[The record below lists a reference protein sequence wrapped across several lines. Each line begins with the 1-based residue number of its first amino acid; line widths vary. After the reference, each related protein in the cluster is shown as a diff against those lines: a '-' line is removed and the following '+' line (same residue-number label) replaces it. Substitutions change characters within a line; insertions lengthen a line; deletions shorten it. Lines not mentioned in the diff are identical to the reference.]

1 MKKNILIIGLTG
13 ILGTFVALSSC
24 GPDYETEFNVLTL
37 TIPSESQAAV
47 VFPLSGGEHEIEVET
62 NVALD
67 NWTVSSN
74 AEWCK
79 LQKQEGKVTVSAD
92 QNEGYKQRIAEV
104 TIAYGHQSYS
114 ISVKQ
119 FGLEPVIDIPG
130 LTDDGMKAVDAKATS
145 LSIQVNTNLNL
156 DVITVPDTCNWVRF
170 NEPKELKAKKG
181 QKAVKAEDIVKKNLV
196 FSLDQNTDTI
206 VRYCTITLQSSQN
219 YNCVGT
225 FIIKQQPRGYIVDI
239 DDAHKVFEVKAMGET
254 ITIPFKVNGPA
265 GAEYEYVID
274 ENAQTWIKPA
284 TAPLTRGALRDA
296 SESFIIEPN
305 TAEQPREGTITFT
318 SKDPVDPN
326 SFTVTV
332 KQAGFVPVPP
342 VNVVNATATPGAGHI
357 TLQWEAPED
366 VEPWYRNVPRRFGTH
381 SLERLFP
388 FYNRNFKGE
397 VVGGEQVSVRP
408 YECYL
413 VDEIEIDGFKTTS
426 AIIDDTYQ
434 CAGEYSFT
442 FKTYGPTGMETESP
456 VIITGTSGE
465 ASELERVI
473 LTVDMLSA
481 NATQDGDGG
490 GLPALIDGKGGTYYH
505 SRWQDPVVSEA
516 HYVQIKLNKPL
527 QGLRF
532 EYDARQTGIN
542 NGGDVTIA
550 TIYGSTNGEYFE
562 SMGTEE
568 FNLPTSNGGHA
579 TAKNNVNGKQA
590 YNYIRFTP
598 TGRRNQA
605 TLDYTNANKAW
616 WNMAEMYLYR
626 VRHDEAWAKEQL
638 GI

>member
-130 LTDDGMKAVDAKATS
+130 LTADGMKAVDAKATS
-145 LSIQVNTNLNL
+145 LSIEVNTNLNL

-181 QKAVKAEDIVKKNLV
+181 QKAVKAEDMVKKNLV

-305 TAEQPREGTITFT
+305 TAVVEQPREGTITFT

-366 VEPWYRNVPRRFGTH
+366 VDYSKVKITYYDKVTKEN
-381 SLERLFP
+381 
-388 FYNRNFKGE
+388 K
-397 VVGGEQVSVRP
+397 
-408 YECYL
+408 
-413 VDEIEIDGFKTTS
+413 EIEIDGFKTTS

-442 FKTYGPTGMETESP
+442 FKTYGPTGMETESS

>member
-24 GPDYETEFNVLTL
+24 GPDYETEFNVLTF

-119 FGLEPVIDIPG
+119 FGLEPVIDIPE

-305 TAEQPREGTITFT
+305 TAVVEQPREGTITFT

-366 VEPWYRNVPRRFGTH
+366 VDYSKVKITYYDKVTKEN
-381 SLERLFP
+381 
-388 FYNRNFKGE
+388 K
-397 VVGGEQVSVRP
+397 
-408 YECYL
+408 
-413 VDEIEIDGFKTTS
+413 EIEIDGFKTTS

>member
-225 FIIKQQPRGYIVDI
+225 LIIKQQPRGYIVDI

-305 TAEQPREGTITFT
+305 TAVVEQPREGTITFT

-366 VEPWYRNVPRRFGTH
+366 VDYSKVKITYYDKVTKEN
-381 SLERLFP
+381 
-388 FYNRNFKGE
+388 K
-397 VVGGEQVSVRP
+397 
-408 YECYL
+408 
-413 VDEIEIDGFKTTS
+413 EIEIDGFKTTS

>member
-47 VFPLSGGEHEIEVET
+47 VFLLSGGEHEIEVET

-305 TAEQPREGTITFT
+305 TAVVEQPREGTITFT

-366 VEPWYRNVPRRFGTH
+366 VDYSKVKITYYDKVTKEN
-381 SLERLFP
+381 
-388 FYNRNFKGE
+388 K
-397 VVGGEQVSVRP
+397 
-408 YECYL
+408 
-413 VDEIEIDGFKTTS
+413 EIEIDGFKTTS

>member
-181 QKAVKAEDIVKKNLV
+181 QKAGKAEDIVKKNLV

-305 TAEQPREGTITFT
+305 TAVVEQPREGTITFT

-366 VEPWYRNVPRRFGTH
+366 VDYSKVKITYYDKVTKEN
-381 SLERLFP
+381 
-388 FYNRNFKGE
+388 K
-397 VVGGEQVSVRP
+397 
-408 YECYL
+408 
-413 VDEIEIDGFKTTS
+413 EIEIDGFKTTS

>member
-206 VRYCTITLQSSQN
+206 VRYCIITLQSSQN

-305 TAEQPREGTITFT
+305 TAVVEQPREGTITFT

-366 VEPWYRNVPRRFGTH
+366 VDYSKVKITYYDKVTKEN
-381 SLERLFP
+381 
-388 FYNRNFKGE
+388 K
-397 VVGGEQVSVRP
+397 
-408 YECYL
+408 
-413 VDEIEIDGFKTTS
+413 EIEIDGFKTTS

>member
-305 TAEQPREGTITFT
+305 TAVVEQPREGTITFT

-366 VEPWYRNVPRRFGTH
+366 VDYSKVKITYYDKVTKEN
-381 SLERLFP
+381 
-388 FYNRNFKGE
+388 K
-397 VVGGEQVSVRP
+397 
-408 YECYL
+408 
-413 VDEIEIDGFKTTS
+413 EIEIDGFKTTS

-505 SRWQDPVVSEA
+505 SRWHDPVVSEA

>member
-1 MKKNILIIGLTG
+1 MYKRQ
-13 ILGTFVALSSC
+13 

-305 TAEQPREGTITFT
+305 TAVVEQPREGTITFT

-366 VEPWYRNVPRRFGTH
+366 VDYSKVKITYYDKVTKEN
-381 SLERLFP
+381 
-388 FYNRNFKGE
+388 K
-397 VVGGEQVSVRP
+397 
-408 YECYL
+408 
-413 VDEIEIDGFKTTS
+413 EIEIDGFKTTS

>member
-305 TAEQPREGTITFT
+305 TAVVEQPREGTITFT

-366 VEPWYRNVPRRFGTH
+366 VDYSKVKITYYDKVTKEN
-381 SLERLFP
+381 
-388 FYNRNFKGE
+388 K
-397 VVGGEQVSVRP
+397 
-408 YECYL
+408 
-413 VDEIEIDGFKTTS
+413 EIEIDGFKTTS

-605 TLDYTNANKAW
+605 TLDYTNANKEW

>member
-13 ILGTFVALSSC
+13 IPGTFVALSSC

-305 TAEQPREGTITFT
+305 TAVVEQPREGTITFT

-366 VEPWYRNVPRRFGTH
+366 VDYSKVKITYYDKVTKEN
-381 SLERLFP
+381 
-388 FYNRNFKGE
+388 K
-397 VVGGEQVSVRP
+397 
-408 YECYL
+408 
-413 VDEIEIDGFKTTS
+413 EIEIDGFKTTS

>member
-305 TAEQPREGTITFT
+305 TAVVEQPREGTITFT

-332 KQAGFVPVPP
+332 KQAGFVPVLP

-366 VEPWYRNVPRRFGTH
+366 VDYSKVKITYYDKVTKEN
-381 SLERLFP
+381 
-388 FYNRNFKGE
+388 K
-397 VVGGEQVSVRP
+397 
-408 YECYL
+408 
-413 VDEIEIDGFKTTS
+413 EIEIDGFKTTS

>member
-47 VFPLSGGEHEIEVET
+47 VFPLSGGEREIEVKT

-145 LSIQVNTNLNL
+145 LSIEVNTNLNL

-181 QKAVKAEDIVKKNLV
+181 QKAVKAEDTVKKNLV

-305 TAEQPREGTITFT
+305 TAVVEQPREGTITFT

-342 VNVVNATATPGAGHI
+342 VNVVNATATPGAGQI
-357 TLQWEAPED
+357 TLQWETPED
-366 VEPWYRNVPRRFGTH
+366 VDYSKVKITYYDKVTKEN
-381 SLERLFP
+381 
-388 FYNRNFKGE
+388 K
-397 VVGGEQVSVRP
+397 
-408 YECYL
+408 
-413 VDEIEIDGFKTTS
+413 EIEIDGFKTTS

-481 NATQDGDGG
+481 NATQEGDGG
-490 GLPALIDGKGGTYYH
+490 GLPALIDGKGETFYH
-505 SRWQDPVVSEA
+505 SKWDTPA
-516 HYVQIKLNKPL
+516 AAPHYVQIKLNKPL

-590 YNYIRFTP
+590 YDYIRFTP

>member
-47 VFPLSGGEHEIEVET
+47 VFPLSGGEREIEVKT

-145 LSIQVNTNLNL
+145 LSIEVNTNLNL

-181 QKAVKAEDIVKKNLV
+181 QKAVKAEDTVKKNLV

-305 TAEQPREGTITFT
+305 TAVVEQPREGTITFT

-342 VNVVNATATPGAGHI
+342 VNVVNATATPGAGQI
-357 TLQWEAPED
+357 TLQWETPED
-366 VEPWYRNVPRRFGTH
+366 VDYSKVKITYYDKVTKEN
-381 SLERLFP
+381 
-388 FYNRNFKGE
+388 K
-397 VVGGEQVSVRP
+397 
-408 YECYL
+408 
-413 VDEIEIDGFKTTS
+413 EIEIDGFKTTS

-456 VIITGTSGE
+456 AIITGTSGE

-481 NATQDGDGG
+481 NATQEGDGG
-490 GLPALIDGKGGTYYH
+490 GLPALIDGKGETFYH
-505 SRWQDPVVSEA
+505 SKWDTPA
-516 HYVQIKLNKPL
+516 AAPHYVQIKLNKPL

-590 YNYIRFTP
+590 YDYIRFTP

>member
-145 LSIQVNTNLNL
+145 LSIQMNTNLNL

-305 TAEQPREGTITFT
+305 TAVVEQPREGTITFT

-366 VEPWYRNVPRRFGTH
+366 VDYSKVKITYYDKVTKEN
-381 SLERLFP
+381 
-388 FYNRNFKGE
+388 K
-397 VVGGEQVSVRP
+397 
-408 YECYL
+408 
-413 VDEIEIDGFKTTS
+413 EIEIDGFKTTS

>member
-206 VRYCTITLQSSQN
+206 VRYCTINLQSSQN

-305 TAEQPREGTITFT
+305 TAVVEQPREGTITFT

-366 VEPWYRNVPRRFGTH
+366 VDYSKVKITYYDKVTKEN
-381 SLERLFP
+381 
-388 FYNRNFKGE
+388 K
-397 VVGGEQVSVRP
+397 
-408 YECYL
+408 
-413 VDEIEIDGFKTTS
+413 EIEIDGFKTTS

>member
-130 LTDDGMKAVDAKATS
+130 LTDDGMKAVDAKASS

-305 TAEQPREGTITFT
+305 TAVVEQPREGTITFT

-366 VEPWYRNVPRRFGTH
+366 VDYSKVKITYYDKVTKEN
-381 SLERLFP
+381 
-388 FYNRNFKGE
+388 K
-397 VVGGEQVSVRP
+397 
-408 YECYL
+408 
-413 VDEIEIDGFKTTS
+413 EIEIDGFKTTS

>member
-13 ILGTFVALSSC
+13 ILGAFVALSSC

-305 TAEQPREGTITFT
+305 TAVVEQPREGTITFT

-366 VEPWYRNVPRRFGTH
+366 VDYSKVKITYYDKVTKEN
-381 SLERLFP
+381 
-388 FYNRNFKGE
+388 K
-397 VVGGEQVSVRP
+397 
-408 YECYL
+408 
-413 VDEIEIDGFKTTS
+413 EIEIDGFKTTS

-605 TLDYTNANKAW
+605 TLDLSLIHISEPTRPY
-616 WNMAEMYLYR
+616 
-626 VRHDEAWAKEQL
+626 
-638 GI
+638 

>member
-225 FIIKQQPRGYIVDI
+225 FIIKQKPRGYIVDI

-305 TAEQPREGTITFT
+305 TAVVEQPREGTITFT

-366 VEPWYRNVPRRFGTH
+366 VDYSKVKITYYDKVTKEN
-381 SLERLFP
+381 
-388 FYNRNFKGE
+388 K
-397 VVGGEQVSVRP
+397 
-408 YECYL
+408 
-413 VDEIEIDGFKTTS
+413 EIEIDGFKTTS

>member
-305 TAEQPREGTITFT
+305 TAVVEQPREGTITFT

-366 VEPWYRNVPRRFGTH
+366 VDYSKVKITYYDKVTKEN
-381 SLERLFP
+381 
-388 FYNRNFKGE
+388 K
-397 VVGGEQVSVRP
+397 
-408 YECYL
+408 
-413 VDEIEIDGFKTTS
+413 EIEIDGFKTTS

-442 FKTYGPTGMETESP
+442 FKTYGPTGLETESP

>member
-47 VFPLSGGEHEIEVET
+47 VFPLSGGKHEIEVET

-305 TAEQPREGTITFT
+305 TAVVEQPREGTITFT

-366 VEPWYRNVPRRFGTH
+366 VDYSKVKITYYDKVTKEN
-381 SLERLFP
+381 
-388 FYNRNFKGE
+388 K
-397 VVGGEQVSVRP
+397 
-408 YECYL
+408 
-413 VDEIEIDGFKTTS
+413 EIEIDGFKTTS

-490 GLPALIDGKGGTYYH
+490 GLPAVIDGKGGTYYH

>member
-305 TAEQPREGTITFT
+305 TAVVEQPREGTITFT

-366 VEPWYRNVPRRFGTH
+366 VDYSKVKITYYDKVTKEN
-381 SLERLFP
+381 
-388 FYNRNFKGE
+388 K
-397 VVGGEQVSVRP
+397 
-408 YECYL
+408 
-413 VDEIEIDGFKTTS
+413 EIEIDGFKTTS

-465 ASELERVI
+465 APELERVI

>member
-305 TAEQPREGTITFT
+305 TAVVEQPREGTITFT

-366 VEPWYRNVPRRFGTH
+366 VDYSKVKITYYDKVTKEN
-381 SLERLFP
+381 
-388 FYNRNFKGE
+388 K
-397 VVGGEQVSVRP
+397 
-408 YECYL
+408 
-413 VDEIEIDGFKTTS
+413 EIEIDGFKTTS

-465 ASELERVI
+465 ASELGRVI

>member
-92 QNEGYKQRIAEV
+92 QNEGSKQRIAEV

-305 TAEQPREGTITFT
+305 TAVVEQPREGTITFT

-366 VEPWYRNVPRRFGTH
+366 VDYSKVKITYYDKVTKEN
-381 SLERLFP
+381 
-388 FYNRNFKGE
+388 K
-397 VVGGEQVSVRP
+397 
-408 YECYL
+408 
-413 VDEIEIDGFKTTS
+413 EIEIDGFKTTS

>member
-305 TAEQPREGTITFT
+305 TAVVEQPREGTITFT

-366 VEPWYRNVPRRFGTH
+366 VDYSKVKITYYDKVTKEN
-381 SLERLFP
+381 
-388 FYNRNFKGE
+388 K
-397 VVGGEQVSVRP
+397 
-408 YECYL
+408 
-413 VDEIEIDGFKTTS
+413 EIEIDGFKTTS

-490 GLPALIDGKGGTYYH
+490 GLPALIDGKGGTYYQ

>member
-1 MKKNILIIGLTG
+1 MKKNILVIGLTG

-305 TAEQPREGTITFT
+305 TAVVEQPREGTITFT

-366 VEPWYRNVPRRFGTH
+366 VDYSKVKITYYDKVTKEN
-381 SLERLFP
+381 
-388 FYNRNFKGE
+388 K
-397 VVGGEQVSVRP
+397 
-408 YECYL
+408 
-413 VDEIEIDGFKTTS
+413 EIEIDGFKTTS

>member
-24 GPDYETEFNVLTL
+24 GPDFNVLTL

-181 QKAVKAEDIVKKNLV
+181 QKAVKAEDIAKKNLV

-305 TAEQPREGTITFT
+305 TAVVEQPREGTITFT

-366 VEPWYRNVPRRFGTH
+366 VDYSKVKITYYDKVTKEN
-381 SLERLFP
+381 
-388 FYNRNFKGE
+388 K
-397 VVGGEQVSVRP
+397 
-408 YECYL
+408 
-413 VDEIEIDGFKTTS
+413 EIEIDGFKTTS

>member
-305 TAEQPREGTITFT
+305 TAVVEQPREGTITFT

-366 VEPWYRNVPRRFGTH
+366 VDYSKVKITYYDKVTKEN
-381 SLERLFP
+381 
-388 FYNRNFKGE
+388 K
-397 VVGGEQVSVRP
+397 
-408 YECYL
+408 
-413 VDEIEIDGFKTTS
+413 EIEIDGFKTTS

-465 ASELERVI
+465 AFELERVI

>member
-181 QKAVKAEDIVKKNLV
+181 PKAVKAEDIVKKNLV

-305 TAEQPREGTITFT
+305 TAVVEQPREGTITFT

-366 VEPWYRNVPRRFGTH
+366 VDYSKVKITYYDKVTKEN
-381 SLERLFP
+381 
-388 FYNRNFKGE
+388 K
-397 VVGGEQVSVRP
+397 
-408 YECYL
+408 
-413 VDEIEIDGFKTTS
+413 EIEIDGFKTTS

-490 GLPALIDGKGGTYYH
+490 GLPALIDGKGETYYH

>member
-130 LTDDGMKAVDAKATS
+130 LTDDGMKSVDAKATS

-305 TAEQPREGTITFT
+305 TAVVEQPREGTITFT

-366 VEPWYRNVPRRFGTH
+366 VDYSKVKITYYDKVTKEN
-381 SLERLFP
+381 
-388 FYNRNFKGE
+388 K
-397 VVGGEQVSVRP
+397 
-408 YECYL
+408 
-413 VDEIEIDGFKTTS
+413 EIEIDGFKTTS

>member
-274 ENAQTWIKPA
+274 QNAQTWIKPA

-305 TAEQPREGTITFT
+305 TAVVEQPREGTITFT

-366 VEPWYRNVPRRFGTH
+366 VDYSKVKITYYDKVTKEN
-381 SLERLFP
+381 
-388 FYNRNFKGE
+388 K
-397 VVGGEQVSVRP
+397 
-408 YECYL
+408 
-413 VDEIEIDGFKTTS
+413 EIEIDGFKTTS

>member
-305 TAEQPREGTITFT
+305 TAVVEQPREGTITFT

-366 VEPWYRNVPRRFGTH
+366 VDYSKVKITYYDKVTKEN
-381 SLERLFP
+381 
-388 FYNRNFKGE
+388 K
-397 VVGGEQVSVRP
+397 
-408 YECYL
+408 
-413 VDEIEIDGFKTTS
+413 EIEIDGFKTTS

-542 NGGDVTIA
+542 NGRDVTIA

>member
-225 FIIKQQPRGYIVDI
+225 FIIKQQTRGYIVDI

-305 TAEQPREGTITFT
+305 TAVVEQPREGTITFT

-366 VEPWYRNVPRRFGTH
+366 VDYSKVKITYYDKVTKEN
-381 SLERLFP
+381 
-388 FYNRNFKGE
+388 K
-397 VVGGEQVSVRP
+397 
-408 YECYL
+408 
-413 VDEIEIDGFKTTS
+413 EIEIDGFKTTS

>member
-305 TAEQPREGTITFT
+305 TAVVEQPREGTITFT

-326 SFTVTV
+326 SFTVIV

-366 VEPWYRNVPRRFGTH
+366 VDYSKVKITYYDKVTKEN
-381 SLERLFP
+381 
-388 FYNRNFKGE
+388 K
-397 VVGGEQVSVRP
+397 
-408 YECYL
+408 
-413 VDEIEIDGFKTTS
+413 EIEIDGFKTTS

-598 TGRRNQA
+598 TDRRNQA